1 MQASGLQRPR
11 RAKVLSFANHTPR
24 SWEISPIDPSQSP
37 GPSDMFGAS
46 TGSDL
51 HYLDN
56 MGQAPSAA
64 EREEVRKASS
74 AIFREDS
81 IVRQVEVNREYEL
94 PPLSREDSWSMHCAY
109 TDQAPYSNANAKTY
123 HGDSKMMTST
133 SMLHLPKGNASKE
146 LVDFLRRTGPPE
158 PHRRPSKIEHPRRT
172 VSAPKSALKMLKLGG
187 KRQVQTAHDRFVTI
201 RRAVKF
207 ITFAKCFR
215 LNNVTLRDEGGLLAE
230 ADEPS
235 TPKPLPPN
243 VEQKV
248 SSTGIALTVQVFCHG
263 DHANPWQEKSTSP

>member
-1 MQASGLQRPR
+1 MVAPSQVTVSEACIDRSCTHHEPSCPMQASGLQRPR
-11 RAKVLSFANHTPR
+11 RANVLSFTNHTPR

-46 TGSDL
+46 TGMNIGSNL
-51 HYLDN
+51 HYLDD

-74 AIFREDS
+74 TIFREDS
-81 IVRQVEVNREYEL
+81 IVRQVEVSREYEL
-94 PPLSREDSWSMHCAY
+94 PTLSREDSWSMHCAY
-109 TDQAPYSNANAKTY
+109 TDQAPYSNAKSY

-146 LVDFLRRTGPPE
+146 LVDFLRRTGPSE

-172 VSAPKSALKMLKLGG
+172 VSAPKNALKMLKLGG

-201 RRAVKF
+201 
-207 ITFAKCFR
+207 
-215 LNNVTLRDEGGLLAE
+215 
-230 ADEPS
+230 
-235 TPKPLPPN
+235 
-243 VEQKV
+243 
-248 SSTGIALTVQVFCHG
+248 
-263 DHANPWQEKSTSP
+263 